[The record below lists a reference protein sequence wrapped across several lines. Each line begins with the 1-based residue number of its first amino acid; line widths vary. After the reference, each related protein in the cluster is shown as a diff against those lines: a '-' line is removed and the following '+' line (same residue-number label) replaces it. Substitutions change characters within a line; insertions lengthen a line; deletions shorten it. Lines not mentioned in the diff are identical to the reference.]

1 VRGDVSLPCAACIER
16 WLVVLIA
23 IHSAAIGL
31 GALLAPEWGLRF
43 GGFGSATPLFF
54 PRQVGLFHIL
64 VAVAYLIEHRRYGG
78 ITILL
83 TAKGLAVLFLTTAML
98 LDDLP
103 WVVPFSA
110 AGDAAMGLAIWFVRR
125 AAETSRRSVAE

>member
-1 VRGDVSLPCAACIER
+1 MDWRRIER

-31 GALLAPEWGLRF
+31 GAIVATRWGLEF
-43 GGFGSATPLFF
+43 SGFAGATPLFF
-54 PRQVGLFHIL
+54 PRQVGIFHVL
-64 VAVAYLIEHRRYGG
+64 AAAAYLIEYRKYGG
-78 ITILL
+78 VTILL
-83 TAKGLAVLFLTTAML
+83 TAKCLAVVFLTSAMI

-110 AGDAAMGLAIWFVRR
+110 AADAAMGIVVLVAR
-125 AAETSRRSVAE
+125 AKARPEHP